1 MASSGA
7 KCQGKHHSSRL
18 RLILMSSL
26 SLVSSLKNHL
36 YAYVLLWCCWFVCL
50 LTLDFKPILS
60 SVSSVLRRSWHHKTL
75 SVGGQKMSIEEAK
88 KISHSWQWQAKLHV
102 EKWGQLLPC
111 VLLPTGDRFR
121 LSKLSWE
128 IFTIPCHPPQFYCL
142 KRHETSWPFI
152 YQDSD

>member
-1 MASSGA
+1 MWTLLPVASSGA
-7 KCQGKHHSSRL
+7 RCQERHRSSRL
-18 RLILMSSL
+18 RPILISSL
-26 SLVSSLKNHL
+26 LLVSSLNNYL
-36 YAYVLLWCCWFVCL
+36 YFCGAVSL
-50 LTLDFKPILS
+50 LTFDFKPILS
-60 SVSSVLRRSWHHKTL
+60 SLSSVLRRSWHHKTL

-152 YQDSD
+152 KKYSD